1 MATAEMTLEQQRALA
16 LAEAELK
23 LRQQSQPKQDTS
35 FGQDIMRGFRDPIDA
50 AAQLLPRFL
59 EVVTSAGGTLPNEV
73 SDWFAKEAKRVDA
86 LNKSVEQQYRASGG
100 EDISAGR
107 FIGNIVSPASIVP
120 AARAGQLVSGGLQV
134 GRQAIRGAGFGPATM
149 LGRAATA
156 AGTAATIS
164 PEDRLRS
171 AGEAALGSYVGEGLV
186 GGLGKIARGPVAQ
199 KGVAELYEEGVRP
212 TAAQAVGGAVKTA
225 EEKLESV
232 PLIGSAITK
241 AHRRGMETFNTATLK
256 KVVDDLN
263 KDIDEVTAGLPR
275 AAGQGFESPMKR
287 IEIGEIQPG
296 TTGFQQVKGAVKE
309 AYGRLVENTS
319 GEMTPELQAGLQ
331 GIRDLAGTLR
341 GSYAKQI
348 DDILKNTVES
358 RFKPGQRVDGVT
370 IKEIDSELTNLAEN
384 YTKSSIA
391 DERRIGQAIQEAQRQ
406 MHLMMESQNP
416 RYATALRN
424 ADSAYFKLKRIEQA
438 TTSSVANELMT
449 PAQLLQSLRGRN
461 RAGFAQGTMPMQEWG
476 RAAQEVLGNK
486 YPDSGTAG
494 RLGLGDLFAAGVGGL
509 PKAAA
514 AYFGAQGLYSPA
526 VQDFFVQQ
534 ALKQPGP
541 NRQAVVRG
549 LSALRQPASSAGA
562 SFATGY

>member
-1 MATAEMTLEQQRALA
+1 MAGPWEQYQTESGPWSRYGAPKPVPEYKPGMFELGLDISSARSDPWYEQLAKGAAIGLRGMGKGIKGLVSELEPADIAEIEAMKRYQSEAGWPATVGRIA
-16 LAEAELK
+16 AEA
-23 LRQQSQPKQDTS
+23 
-35 FGQDIMRGFRDPIDA
+35 
-50 AAQLLPRFL
+50 
-59 EVVTSAGGTLPNEV
+59 
-73 SDWFAKEAKRVDA
+73 
-86 LNKSVEQQYRASGG
+86 
-100 EDISAGR
+100 
-107 FIGNIVSPASIVP
+107 PAYM
-120 AARAGQLVSGGLQV
+120 A
-134 GRQAIRGAGFGPATM
+134 GAGLGPATM

-186 GGLGKIARGPVAQ
+186 GGLGKIMRGPVAQ
-199 KGVAELYEEGVRP
+199 KGVAELFEEGVRP
-212 TAAQAVGGAVKTA
+212 TAAQAIGGAVKTA

-232 PLIGSAITK
+232 PLIGAAITK

-263 KDIDEVTAGLPR
+263 REIDAVSAGVPS
-275 AAGQGFESPMKR
+275 APGQAPVSPMQR
-287 IEIGEIQPG
+287 IEVGDIQPG
-296 TTGFQQVKGAVKE
+296 TTGFQQVKSAVKE

-348 DDILKNTVES
+348 DDILKNTIES
-358 RFKPGQRVDGVT
+358 RLKPGQRVDGVT

-406 MHLMMESQNP
+406 MHLMMEGQNP
-416 RYATALRN
+416 DYATALRN

-449 PAQLLQSLRGRN
+449 PAQLLQSLRGRD
-461 RAGFAQGTMPMQEWG
+461 RTGFAQGTMPMQEWG

-514 AYFGAQGLYSPA
+514 FYFGAQGAYSPA
-526 VQDFFVQQ
+526 VQDFLVQQ

-541 NRQAVVRG
+541 ARQAAVRG
-549 LSALRQPASSAGA
+549 LSALRQPASATGA